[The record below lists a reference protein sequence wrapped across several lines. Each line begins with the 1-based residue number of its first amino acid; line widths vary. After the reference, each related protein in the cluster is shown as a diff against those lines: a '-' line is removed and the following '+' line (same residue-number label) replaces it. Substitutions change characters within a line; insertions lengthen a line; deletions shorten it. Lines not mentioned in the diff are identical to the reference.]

1 MRDSFVFFRSFY
13 ESIECLGEKSQLKL
27 YKAIMKLNFNCCEN
41 VTELEQLCDEIETNL
56 KQNRNVYGTFLALRP
71 HIMKSM
77 KASFNGRLGG
87 APEENK
93 NAKKNK
99 LKEEE
104 KEEEKEI
111 IKEEVEE
118 EKKEEEISPASAAPK
133 KEKKSP
139 DFSKKGLSLV
149 KPTQKEEEEPQTLLQ
164 RRKTKEG
171 YKIFGKFRNVFLFDE
186 DLKNFENLCM
196 SKDLPPKLID
206 ELSENIA
213 QGKENRFVMS
223 GEGHIARLQAYFRQ
237 YKRNPTYARGA
248 PEGGKYVKKGLSQE
262 FIDNLF
268 SED

>member
-1 MRDSFVFFRSFY
+1 MRDSFVFFKSFY
-13 ESIECLGEKSQLKL
+13 DSIECLGEKSQLKL

-56 KQNRNVYGTFLALRP
+56 KQNRNVYGTFLALKP

-104 KEEEKEI
+104 KEI

-118 EKKEEEISPASAAPK
+118 EKKVEKKEEEISPASAVQK

-139 DFSKKGLSLV
+139 DFSKNVLSFV
-149 KPTQKEEEEPQTLLQ
+149 KSDKKEKEEPQTILQ
-164 RRKTKEG
+164 RRKTREG